1 MLKRAVAAMK
11 ANKRKALER
20 FTTGTKGFKDR
31 DLFVFCARK
40 SDRVMAAHGGWP
52 RLVGVKMRKLTTKK
66 GRRIG
71 EEMLS
76 NAKPGKFQ
84 SIKYLSWVRGS
95 KEPRSKVTFLT
106 EVAGHACGVGYF
118 P

>member
-11 ANKRKALER
+11 ANKLKALES

-40 SDRVMAAHGGWP
+40 SDRIMVANGGWR
-52 RLVGVKMRKLTTKK
+52 RLVGVKMSKLTTKK

-76 NAKPGKFQ
+76 NAKPGTIQ
-84 SIKYLSWVRGS
+84 SIEYNSWVRGS
-95 KEPRSKVTFLT
+95 KKRRSKVTFLT
-106 EVAGHACGVGYF
+106 EVVGHACGVGYF